1 MNVKTRVLLTGGVI
15 GMLIGILAGW
25 LYLNSA
31 AIEVD
36 EEGVEHIAPP
46 PAGDALKMGLGVLG
60 VLRQLSG

>member
-15 GMLIGILAGW
+15 GMLLGTLAGW
-25 LYLNSA
+25 LYLNST

-46 PAGDALKMGLGVLG
+46 HAGEALKMGLGVLG
-60 VLRQLSG
+60 VLRQISG